1 MKETFEILKGL
12 PAYGEMYTSIPEN
25 GYSEFSEGLAIKFI
39 KKDNTEWIGNFETG
53 SSSLK
58 FATKLKNS
66 ESILI
71 IACGICYIM
80 NSEETKPKI
89 EFGHDYKYV
98 FEYKTKF
105 VLVGEYS
112 ISIVESIDKMEHLDN
127 LCYDGI
133 TNVKLENEN
142 LIGVLNSYNS
152 SGEGYK
158 SDFILNLETTEFKE
172 TERNESQNKVNNQN
186 EISKENIVK
195 TKKWWKLW

>member
-1 MKETFEILKGL
+1 MKETFKILKGL

-25 GYSEFSEGLAIKFI
+25 GYSEFSEGLAIRFI

-71 IACGICYIM
+71 IACGNCYIM
-80 NSEETKPKI
+80 NSEETKPKV

-105 VLVGEYS
+105 ILVGEYS
-112 ISIVESIDKMEHLDN
+112 ISIVESIDKIEHLDN

-142 LIGVLNSYNS
+142 LIGELNSYDAD
-152 SGEGYK
+152 GEYK
-158 SDFILNLETTEFKE
+158 SDFILNLETSEFKE
-172 TERNESQNKVNNQN
+172 IERIKKQNKVINHKG
-186 EISKENIVK
+186 ISSKDIVEN
-195 TKKWWKLW
+195 KKWWKLW

>member
-1 MKETFEILKGL
+1 
-12 PAYGEMYTSIPEN
+12 MYTSIPEN

-71 IACGICYIM
+71 IACGNCYIM
-80 NSEETKPKI
+80 NSEETKPKV

-105 VLVGEYS
+105 ILVGEYS
-112 ISIVESIDKMEHLDN
+112 ISIVESIDKIEHLDN
-127 LCYDGI
+127 LCYNGI

-142 LIGVLNSYNS
+142 LIGELNSYDAD
-152 SGEGYK
+152 GEYK
-158 SDFILNLETTEFKE
+158 SDFILNLETSEFKE
-172 TERNESQNKVNNQN
+172 IERIKKQNKVINHNG
-186 EISKENIVK
+186 ISSKDIVEN
-195 TKKWWKLW
+195 KKWWKLW

>member
-1 MKETFEILKGL
+1 MKETFKILKGL
-12 PAYGEMYTSIPEN
+12 PSYGEMYISIPEN

-66 ESILI
+66 ENLLI
-71 IACGICYIM
+71 IACGNCYIM
-80 NSEETKPKI
+80 NSEETKPKV

-105 VLVGEYS
+105 ILVGEYS
-112 ISIVESIDKMEHLDN
+112 ISIVESIDKIEHLNN

-142 LIGVLNSYNS
+142 LIGELNSYDAD
-152 SGEGYK
+152 GEYK
-158 SDFILNLETTEFKE
+158 SDFILNLETSEFKE
-172 TERNESQNKVNNQN
+172 IETIKKQNKVNNQN
-186 EISKENIVK
+186 GINSKDIVEN
-195 TKKWWKLW
+195 KKWWKLW